1 MTFLFV
7 LPRSYKKW
15 DDECKKWDDEWVTVL
30 TTTSTAVLKTT
41 CGLECASLPWVM
53 WIYEV
58 DELVAPLE
66 KRLHIFCSNWR
77 SPGGHSCTPP
87 ARSACPTCP
96 ACSVLSPRRVSSVPS
111 SQSLTPS
118 HFLVQGQGLCSPPLD
133 CGQDPAPLEEASLV
147 WAVATR

>member
-1 MTFLFV
+1 MLGHLSQFFQVLSIGTVTFLFV

-15 DDECKKWDDEWVTVL
+15 DDEWVTVM

-66 KRLHIFCSNWR
+66 KRLHIFCSN
-77 SPGGHSCTPP
+77 
-87 ARSACPTCP
+87 
-96 ACSVLSPRRVSSVPS
+96 
-111 SQSLTPS
+111 
-118 HFLVQGQGLCSPPLD
+118 
-133 CGQDPAPLEEASLV
+133 
-147 WAVATR
+147 